1 MPISA
6 GAIHVP
12 QFVVRHTP
20 PAARHHR
27 TRDGPTHHPHPPR
40 SVGWEPDSID
50 SAVLVVSELITN
62 AVEHANP
69 PLSLDLQPH
78 SPTIGSPDLRIQVT
92 DGGPASAPGP
102 WTRSCAADEHG
113 RGKLLIAHLATP
125 TEASNSVHSQEVTI
139 PSKQG

>member
-1 MPISA
+1 MFRSLWSGTHRLPHDTTAPATARRIT
-6 GAIHVP
+6 
-12 QFVVRHTP
+12 HTLL
-20 PAARHHR
+20 ARW
-27 TRDGPTHHPHPPR
+27 
-40 SVGWEPDSID
+40 GWEPDSID